1 MALVGTALSNGAMES
16 AMKDALEPVRTTV
29 IGGAIFLVPIVI
41 VVFFGSKL
49 LGFVEGLLQPL
60 EARIGELAVGGVAV
74 TTLLAI
80 VLIVLLCYG
89 FGLLAQTRRGR
100 GVLQWAQNGLAL
112 VIPSFGMYNELFKE
126 LGGEHA
132 NASVVLVPTDAGW
145 NLALCFEAKGD
156 GPRLVFIPGSPQWT
170 QGSLALAPAEDVRP
184 TDLTVQEMIAL
195 LRHCGRSSEPLTARL
210 IPRIEK

>member
-89 FGLLAQTRRGR
+89 FGLLAQTRQGR
-100 GVLQWAQNGLAL
+100 GVLQWANLTKL
-112 VIPSFGMYNELFKE
+112 LKRTRRRMVSDF
-126 LGGEHA
+126 
-132 NASVVLVPTDAGW
+132 DA
-145 NLALCFEAKGD
+145 
-156 GPRLVFIPGSPQWT
+156 PRDIV
-170 QGSLALAPAEDVRP
+170 
-184 TDLTVQEMIAL
+184 
-195 LRHCGRSSEPLTARL
+195 EP
-210 IPRIEK
+210 